1 MMGYLVDIEAKLN
14 SMHDKRC
21 HEDFRRLA
29 EYLIQTNGTDMLPV
43 LMNLI
48 NKYDS
53 LSRYSLGIRKK
64 YENAQYKLGAQRNS
78 FAGGY
83 HND

>member
-1 MMGYLVDIEAKLN
+1 MGYLVDIEAKLN

-21 HEDFRRLA
+21 HEDFKRLA
-29 EYLIQTNGTDMLPV
+29 DYLIQTNGMDMLPV
-43 LMNLI
+43 LMNII

-53 LSRYSLGIRKK
+53 LSRYSVGILKK
-64 YENAQYKLGAQRNS
+64 YENAKYKLEAQHRS

>member
-1 MMGYLVDIEAKLN
+1 MGYLVDIEAKLN

-21 HEDFRRLA
+21 HEDFKRLA
-29 EYLIQTNGTDMLPV
+29 DYLIQTNGMDMLPV

-53 LSRYSLGIRKK
+53 LSRYSVGILKK
-64 YENAQYKLGAQRNS
+64 YENAKYKLEAQHRS